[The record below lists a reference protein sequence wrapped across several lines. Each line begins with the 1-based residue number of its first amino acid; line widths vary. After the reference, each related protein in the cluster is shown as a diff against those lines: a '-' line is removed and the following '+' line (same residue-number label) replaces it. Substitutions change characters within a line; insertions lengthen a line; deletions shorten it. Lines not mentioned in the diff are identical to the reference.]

1 MRTTSRWIALFISL
15 AGLGSIAWTQGSQ
28 NCTGTTCPE
37 RRTISVAGTGQ
48 VTADADLAVVHVG
61 YKLFAPDAKSAYDSA
76 LDTSNAVVQA
86 LTASGIPKTA
96 IESTSQVLQH
106 TQPYDLAPFPM
117 KDEERQRRQ
126 FTVTQGWIIRVAP
139 DQASSTLN
147 TAVNAGANESGWI
160 QWIVNNPSDLIAQA
174 SAKAVANARMIAEQ
188 IAEKSNVHLG
198 QLESV
203 SQNQGPAPYGVSGSG
218 SSSGFGVGAVFAMA
232 GPMQPGGQQ
241 LAINSRRVEFTVTL
255 YAVYAIE

>member
-1 MRTTSRWIALFISL
+1 MRKVPRLSVLLAAL
-15 AGLGSIAWTQGSQ
+15 AGLGPIAWAQCNQNSSGS
-28 NCTGTTCPE
+28 TCPE

-76 LDTSNAVVQA
+76 LDTSNAIMQA
-86 LTASGIPKTA
+86 LTAAGIPKTA
-96 IESTSQVLQH
+96 IESSSQLLQH
-106 TQPYDLAPFPM
+106 TQPYDLQPFPM

-126 FTVTQGWIIRVAP
+126 FTVTQSWTIRVTP
-139 DQASSTLN
+139 DQASSALN
-147 TAVNAGANESGWI
+147 TAVNSGANESGWI
-160 QWIVNNPSDLIAQA
+160 QWIVNNPSDLEAQA
-174 SAKAVANARMIAEQ
+174 SAKAVVNARVIAEQ

-203 SQNQGPAPYGVSGSG
+203 SQNQGPAPYGASGSG
-218 SSSGFGVGAVFAMA
+218 SGSGYAVGGVFVAG